1 MTSELPTSP
10 TSMMRQKKRGTSQA
24 SVRKGCCPP
33 PSSLSPSPCL
43 PRDKFAS
50 DPFAQ
55 RGSVEFQDSSDEYM
69 ITVEVSEEGEEK
81 VRGAEK

>member
-1 MTSELPTSP
+1 MTRELPTSP

-33 PSSLSPSPCL
+33 PSSLSTSPRLPSVKL
-43 PRDKFAS
+43 AS

-55 RGSVEFQDSSDEYM
+55 RCSVEFQGSSDEYM
-69 ITVEVSEEGEEK
+69 ATERWREE
-81 VRGAEK
+81 GAEKVKGAEN